1 MRPVS
6 ANPNNTAAT
15 IAELCQASREND
27 VIDIG
32 QNFTMTGTLT
42 QTTDLNL
49 SSPTV
54 ANVAAVL
61 GTLLE
66 IMQKGGINRST

>member
-6 ANPNNTAAT
+6 INPHNTVAALD
-15 IAELCQASREND
+15 ELQTASREND
-27 VIDIG
+27 ILDIS
-32 QNFTMTGTLT
+32 QNFSMSGTLT
-42 QTTDLNL
+42 QTTVLNL
-49 SSPTV
+49 TAPSA

-66 IMQKGGINRST
+66 IMQKGNINRTT